1 MTALDT
7 VLLLLA
13 AIAGLVGYRRGLL
26 VGVLSLLGLVA
37 GAALGSALG
46 PHFVRAQASTA
57 ERVAVLVVATLGTGL
72 LGQILGVAIGG
83 RLQKGLGLGPLR
95 WVNSGAGA
103 VFGAGALLIAAWLAG
118 SAVASA
124 SSVMPVLAG
133 PVARSEVL
141 RFVDGVMPARPQA
154 VYGSLTRA
162 LRHGGLPP
170 LFSPFADEQVVAVP
184 APDALVT
191 STQGV
196 ADAAASVVRV
206 RGAARSC
213 GREFSGSGFVYA
225 PERVMTNAHVVAAVS
240 SPTVQIGAKGK
251 VYRAAVVLFDP
262 MRDVAVLA
270 VPGLPSAALNF
281 DDTVQQSDDMVVA
294 GFPLGGPYEI
304 DPARIRS
311 RFIVR
316 GPDIYDST
324 TVSRSVYSLYATVRH
339 GNSGGPLLTPAGDVA
354 GMVFGKSE
362 THASTGYALTAA
374 EIASDA
380 AAGAASVRPVG
391 TGVACV

>member
-7 VLLLLA
+7 ALLLA
-13 AIAGLVGYRRGLL
+13 AALAAIVGYRRGLL
-26 VGVLSLLGLVA
+26 VGVLSMVGLVA

-46 PHFVRAQASTA
+46 PHFVRAEASTP
-57 ERVAVLVVATLGTGL
+57 ERVAVLVVVTLGTAVL
-72 LGQILGVAIGG
+72 CQIVGVAVGV
-83 RLQKGLGLGPLR
+83 RLQRGLCIGPIKWL
-95 WVNSGAGA
+95 NSGGGA
-103 VFGAGALLIAAWLAG
+103 LFGAGALLIAAWLAG

-170 LFSPFADEQVVAVP
+170 LFSPFADERIVPVP

-191 STQGV
+191 TTQGV
-196 ADAAASVVRV
+196 ADAAGSIVRV

-213 GREFSGSGFVYA
+213 GREYSGSGFVYA
-225 PERVMTNAHVVAAVS
+225 AERVMTNAHVVAAVEN
-240 SPTVQIGAKGK
+240 PTVQIGARGRI
-251 VYRAAVVLFDP
+251 YRAAVVLFDP
-262 MRDVAVLA
+262 IRDVAVLA
-270 VPGLPSAALNF
+270 VPGLPSTPLDF
-281 DDTVQQSDDMVVA
+281 DRTVKQSADMVVA
-294 GFPLGGPYEI
+294 GFPLGGPYEL

-311 RFIVR
+311 RFLVR

-324 TVSRSVYSLYATVRH
+324 TVSRSVYSLYATIRH

-354 GMVFGKSE
+354 GMIFGKSE
-362 THASTGYALTAA
+362 THDRTGYALTAA
-374 EIASDA
+374 EIAGDA
-380 AAGAASVRPVG
+380 AAGAASVTPVG
-391 TGVACV
+391 TGETCI